1 MDRRRA
7 LVSRSPPGMPDPAN
21 PGSASWRWLQTVG
34 SWRKIGA
41 RLASLTV
48 RPAGQPGSSA
58 GRSGRCPALG
68 ICTHEA
74 RPPARIT
81 GVVLAGWHARYCG
94 EVPDVGFK
102 GAHAV
107 LAGLAGLAGG
117 RPKAAAAALA
127 EHVHRHGLERAS
139 ETLIRWAG

>member
-48 RPAGQPGSSA
+48 RPAGQPGLERRAERSLRSAFALTRQGRLPELPESSSP
-58 GRSGRCPALG
+58 GG
-68 ICTHEA
+68 T
-74 RPPARIT
+74 
-81 GVVLAGWHARYCG
+81 LATAARYRTWASK
-94 EVPDVGFK
+94 E
-102 GAHAV
+102 AHAV
-107 LAGLAGLAGG
+107 LACLAGLAGR

>member
-48 RPAGQPGSSA
+48 RPAGQPGLERRA
-58 GRSGRCPALG
+58 ERSLPG
-68 ICTHEA
+68 A
-74 RPPARIT
+74 RRLHSR
-81 GVVLAGWHARYCG
+81 G
-94 EVPDVGFK
+94 
-102 GAHAV
+102 
-107 LAGLAGLAGG
+107 
-117 RPKAAAAALA
+117 KAACQNPGVGGDDSAFDLTGFDRY
-127 EHVHRHGLERAS
+127 VVERGIA
-139 ETLIRWAG
+139 